1 MKKKNSIAGIFLVLA
16 FCIVISLLHF
26 KSTLEPVVYPRF
38 TAIAIS
44 IFILTAIIWFERRKH
59 QYNLKFLKNI
69 IFGGFLLFI
78 ILSLIS
84 LFFATNPVEGLTDIF
99 KWILVLMLIIL
110 VTLILNA
117 SDKTVEWLYKGVLI
131 NAFIASLI
139 GIYQYFTLAFQNP
152 DPNALYEV
160 KGLMAHKNQ
169 FSISLF
175 LLLPFILNTLVVFTK
190 VWKKMAIVALSL
202 VIINILLLQTRAVWM
217 AIFFAGLISGV
228 ILLLLNKRFQFFKFQ
243 NRRLKKIVIIV
254 VVLMG
259 LGILTGLILPV
270 NNPVKLASKRV
281 STVFNPDFTSNQWR
295 IEIWDATIELAK
307 DNPVIGVGAGNWK
320 INIYPYY
327 SEHLPSVFRH
337 WRNPHN
343 DYLSILS
350 EKGYLSLIIYLLTF
364 LILIYY
370 LIILIYKSEQK
381 NKSISLIL
389 WLFGI
394 VGYMI
399 ISFFSFPND
408 RPNHWIFLSLIVAII
423 ISEYSKLK
431 DIDRIE
437 RPSIKIGFLI
447 IPFLILSYLATHFGF
462 ICINSE
468 LNISKAITAKEKN
481 EWKQVRKY
489 ATKAYHPLAP
499 IEPTSS
505 FPISLYQGLA
515 EFNLNNL
522 PEALIYFKE
531 AYSQHPTSISVINN
545 IGSVYGQMG
554 QLDSSIVYYKK
565 SLDIFPHYEISL
577 LNLMR
582 AYYINKDFENAYQV
596 VLSCD
601 PKSENNQ
608 VRSALEAIEKE
619 LDQ

>member
-1 MKKKNSIAGIFLVLA
+1 MKKKNSIAGIFLALA
-16 FCIVISLLHF
+16 FCIVIPLLHF

-44 IFILTAIIWFERRKH
+44 IFVLTVLVWFEKRKFK
-59 QYNLKFLKNI
+59 YNLKFLRKI

-99 KWILVLMLIIL
+99 KWILVLMIIVL
-110 VTLILNA
+110 VILILND
-117 SDKTVEWLYKGVLI
+117 SDKTIEWIYKGVLI

-175 LLLPFILNTLVVFTK
+175 LLLPFILNALLVFTK
-190 VWKKMAIVALSL
+190 GWKKMAIVTLSL
-202 VIINILLLQTRAVWM
+202 VIINILILQTRAVWM
-217 AIFFAGLISGV
+217 AIIFAGLISGV
-228 ILLLLNKRFQFFKFQ
+228 IPLLLNKRIQFFKFH

-254 VVLMG
+254 IVLMG
-259 LGILTGLILPV
+259 IGILAGLVLPG
-270 NNPVKLASKRV
+270 NNPVKLASERV

-295 IEIWDATIELAK
+295 IEIWDATLELAEDHK
-307 DNPVIGVGAGNWK
+307 LIGVGAGNWK

-350 EKGYLSLIIYLLTF
+350 EKGYFGLILYLLIF

-370 LIILIYKSEQK
+370 LIVLIFKSEQK
-381 NKSISLIL
+381 KKSISMIL

-394 VGYMI
+394 VGYVI

-423 ISEYSKLK
+423 IFKIF
-431 DIDRIE
+431 IDV
-437 RPSIKIGFLI
+437 
-447 IPFLILSYLATHFGF
+447 
-462 ICINSE
+462 
-468 LNISKAITAKEKN
+468 IS
-481 EWKQVRKY
+481 
-489 ATKAYHPLAP
+489 
-499 IEPTSS
+499 
-505 FPISLYQGLA
+505 
-515 EFNLNNL
+515 
-522 PEALIYFKE
+522 
-531 AYSQHPTSISVINN
+531 
-545 IGSVYGQMG
+545 
-554 QLDSSIVYYKK
+554 
-565 SLDIFPHYEISL
+565 PH
-577 LNLMR
+577 
-582 AYYINKDFENAYQV
+582 
-596 VLSCD
+596 
-601 PKSENNQ
+601 
-608 VRSALEAIEKE
+608 
-619 LDQ
+619 

>member
-1 MKKKNSIAGIFLVLA
+1 
-16 FCIVISLLHF
+16 
-26 KSTLEPVVYPRF
+26 
-38 TAIAIS
+38 
-44 IFILTAIIWFERRKH
+44 
-59 QYNLKFLKNI
+59 
-69 IFGGFLLFI
+69 
-78 ILSLIS
+78 
-84 LFFATNPVEGLTDIF
+84 
-99 KWILVLMLIIL
+99 
-110 VTLILNA
+110 
-117 SDKTVEWLYKGVLI
+117 
-131 NAFIASLI
+131 
-139 GIYQYFTLAFQNP
+139 
-152 DPNALYEV
+152 
-160 KGLMAHKNQ
+160 
-169 FSISLF
+169 
-175 LLLPFILNTLVVFTK
+175 
-190 VWKKMAIVALSL
+190 
-202 VIINILLLQTRAVWM
+202 
-217 AIFFAGLISGV
+217 
-228 ILLLLNKRFQFFKFQ
+228 
-243 NRRLKKIVIIV
+243 
-254 VVLMG
+254 
-259 LGILTGLILPV
+259 
-270 NNPVKLASKRV
+270 
-281 STVFNPDFTSNQWR
+281 
-295 IEIWDATIELAK
+295 
-307 DNPVIGVGAGNWK
+307 
-320 INIYPYY
+320 
-327 SEHLPSVFRH
+327 
-337 WRNPHN
+337 
-343 DYLSILS
+343 
-350 EKGYLSLIIYLLTF
+350 
-364 LILIYY
+364 
-370 LIILIYKSEQK
+370 
-381 NKSISLIL
+381 
-389 WLFGI
+389 
-394 VGYMI
+394 
-399 ISFFSFPND
+399 
-408 RPNHWIFLSLIVAII
+408 
-423 ISEYSKLK
+423 LK